1 MKKLILCCAF
11 IPFFFAQVFGQNT
24 GEIKGTVYDSQNKQ
38 TLPGASVYVKVG
50 DNLIGVLSDLNGN
63 YTIKP
68 LSAGIYNVTIK
79 YTGMETVIINNV
91 TVDPAKITYI
101 DDMYLA
107 EAVITIGGNMPII
120 YGYTDPIIDPDPKIT
135 IRPKQFKDIAGNTNI
150 NKIISS
156 MTSEVMVSEN
166 DELYFRG
173 SRSDNFVYI
182 VDGVKSIDGQAH
194 IPSGAIGSMTV
205 YTGGV
210 PAAYGDFTGGVVVIE
225 SMGYFDWLN
234 SRR

>member
-11 IPFFFAQVFGQNT
+11 IPFFFAQVFGQNS
-24 GEIKGTVYDSQNKQ
+24 GEIKGTVYDSHNKQ

-50 DNLIGVLSDLNGN
+50 DNLIGVLTDLNGN

-68 LSAGIYNVTIK
+68 LAAGVYNLTIK
-79 YTGMETVIINNV
+79 YTGMETVIINDV

-101 DDMYLA
+101 KDMYLA
-107 EAVITIGGNMPII
+107 DAVITVDGEIPVI
-120 YGYTDPIIDPDPKIT
+120 YAYTDPLIEPDHRIT
-135 IRPKQFKDIAGNTNI
+135 IRPKQFKEMAGSTNI
-150 NKIISS
+150 NNIVSS
-156 MTSEVMVSEN
+156 TTSEIMVTEN
-166 DELYFRG
+166 QELYFRG
-173 SRSDNFVYI
+173 ARSDNFVYI

-194 IPSGAIGSMTV
+194 IPSNAIGSLTV

-210 PAAYGDFTGGVVVIE
+210 PAAYGDFTGGVIVIE

-234 SRR
+234 MQK